1 MAFHGKTAIVTGGA
15 SGMGRLS
22 ALRLAAGGAQVA
34 VLDMSE
40 ENMAKVKAESPGIHT
55 YRCDVSSQEQVDET
69 VAKITAELGAPERLT
84 HAAAIM
90 PTEELTKMPTAD
102 IIRIMQI
109 NYCGT
114 VYLVKAVLPS
124 MLEQRSGDIILF
136 GSIAGHVLCPH
147 MGAYSASKAAVNIFG
162 EQLLRESEGSGVR
175 ILLVQPPAVDTPL
188 IDQALNSSNPAP
200 LRMGREQGHFAKPEF
215 IVDEIEKGIEK
226 GSGILRPGFSAKW
239 LDWMRRL
246 MPDMQWKMVMA
257 SEKRAKQQS

>member
-22 ALRLAAGGAQVA
+22 SLRLAAGGAKVA

-40 ENMAKVKAESPGIHT
+40 ENMAKVAAESANIRT
-55 YRCDVSSQEQVDET
+55 YRCDVSSREQVEET
-69 VAKITAELGAPERLT
+69 VAKVTAELGAPERLT

-90 PTEELTKMPTAD
+90 PTELLPKMPAQD
-102 IIRIMQI
+102 IIRIMEI

-114 VYLVKAVLPS
+114 VYMVKAVLPA
-124 MLEQRSGDIILF
+124 MTERGSGDIILF

-200 LRMGREQGHFAKPEF
+200 LRAGKEQGRFAKPEF

-246 MPDMQWKMVMA
+246 MPDLQWKMVLA
-257 SEKRAKQQS
+257 SMKSAEKN

>member
-1 MAFHGKTAIVTGGA
+1 MAFRGKTAIVTGGA

-22 ALRLAAGGAQVA
+22 ALRLAAGGARVA

-40 ENMAKVKAESPGIHT
+40 ENMVKVAGESANIST
-55 YRCDVSSQEQVDET
+55 YRCDVANREQTEET
-69 VAKITAELGAPERLT
+69 VARVAADLGPVERLT

-90 PTEELTKMPTAD
+90 PTEELAKMHAQD
-102 IIRIMQI
+102 IIRIMNI

-114 VYLVKAVLPS
+114 VHMVKAVLPS
-124 MLEQRSGDIILF
+124 MLERKSGDVIMF

-162 EQLLRESEGSGVR
+162 EQLLRETKGCGVR

-188 IDQALNSSNPAP
+188 IDQALNTSNPVA
-200 LRMGREQGHFAKPEF
+200 LQIGRKKGHFAKPEF
-215 IVDEIEKGIEK
+215 IVEEIEKAIEK

-246 MPDMQWKMVMA
+246 MPDLQWKMVLA
-257 SEKRAKQQS
+257 SEKQGASS